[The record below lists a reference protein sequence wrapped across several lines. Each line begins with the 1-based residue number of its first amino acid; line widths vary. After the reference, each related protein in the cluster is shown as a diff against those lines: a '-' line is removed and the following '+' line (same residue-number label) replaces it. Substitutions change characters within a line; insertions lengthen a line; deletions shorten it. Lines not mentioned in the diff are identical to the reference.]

1 MILYFIRHGQT
12 DYNLK
17 NLIQGCSDTRLNETG
32 MRQAEEVGEL
42 LREKHITWDMIY
54 CSPLDRAQT
63 TCEIATGVPRSQYI
77 IDRRLR
83 EIEVGA
89 LAHTS
94 MLNTDPVTV
103 AFTKHPEEYVPG
115 EGAESY
121 QQMIDR
127 VGEFL
132 EDLRRS
138 RPAEKILIAC
148 HRGPIQSVV
157 MNLDRSIPIRDFR
170 RIVIPNAS
178 CLEVELGEDDV
189 YRVTNLYKNDNNT
202 LSDEAIFFS

>member
-12 DYNLK
+12 NYNLE
-17 NLIQGCSDTRLNETG
+17 NLIQGCSDIPLNETG
-32 MRQAEEVGEL
+32 RRQAEEVGQL
-42 LREKHITWDMIY
+42 LRDKNITWDMIY

-77 IDRRLR
+77 VDKRLR

-103 AFTKHPEEYVPG
+103 AFTKHPEQYVPV

-132 EDLRRS
+132 EDLKRTQ
-138 RPAEKILIAC
+138 PADKILIAC
-148 HRGPIQSVV
+148 HRGPIQSVI
-157 MNLDRSIPIRDFR
+157 MYLDKTIPLKDFR
-170 RIVIPNAS
+170 RIAIPNAS
-178 CLEVELGEDDV
+178 CLEVELGKDGE

-202 LSDEAIFFS
+202 LSDEKLFF

>member
-12 DYNLK
+12 HYNLE
-17 NLIQGCSDTRLNETG
+17 NRIQGCTEIPLNETG
-32 MRQAEEVGEL
+32 RKQAEEVGQL

-63 TCEIATGVPRSQYI
+63 TCEIATGVPRSRYI
-77 IDRRLR
+77 VDARLR

-103 AFTKHPEEYVPG
+103 AFTKHPEQYVPG

-127 VGEFL
+127 VGDFL
-132 EDLRRS
+132 EDLRRK

-148 HRGPIQSVV
+148 HRGPIQSVI
-157 MNLDRSIPIRDFR
+157 MNLDKSIPLKDFR
-170 RIVIPNAS
+170 RIAIPNAS
-178 CLEVELGEDDV
+178 CLEVELGQDGV
-189 YRVTNLYKNDNNT
+189 YRVTNLYKNDNNA
-202 LSDEAIFFS
+202 LEDEKLFFN